1 MLLTSERICRNS
13 TRKQNWCQD
22 TARASLRAR
31 RSEEN
36 HLQREQ
42 ILEHALNVLEQNGL
56 AATTSLQQLADDSTF
71 SVEQL
76 QRFWPDRDALLYD
89 ALRYHGQQ
97 IDTWRQQ
104 ILSDDALSHE
114 QKLMARYQVLSEQV
128 SIGRF
133 PGCLFIAAC
142 SFYPQSDQPIHQLA
156 EQQKRAS
163 WQFTHDV
170 LVALALDNP
179 SMVADQMELILEGC
193 LSKLLVK
200 RHMQDVNI
208 AKSLAEDV
216 LSIALC
222 RKNGA
227 LA

>member
-1 MLLTSERICRNS
+1 M
-13 TRKQNWCQD
+13 
-22 TARASLRAR
+22 
-31 RSEEN
+31 
-36 HLQREQ
+36 QREQ

-56 AATTSLQQLADDSTF
+56 AATTSLQQLAGNSTL
-71 SVEQL
+71 SVDQL

-97 IDTWRQQ
+97 IDTWRRQ
-104 ILSDDALSHE
+104 ILLNGTLSPE

-142 SFYPQSDQPIHQLA
+142 SFYPQPDQPIHQLA

-163 WQFTHDV
+163 WQFTHDI
-170 LVALALDNP
+170 LVSLALDNP
-179 SMVADQMELILEGC
+179 TMVADQIELILEGC
-193 LSKLLVK
+193 LSRLLVK
-200 RHMQDVNI
+200 RNVQDV
-208 AKSLAEDV
+208 ATAQGLAEDV